1 MDFSFFKL
9 SGFFLYIIYLGNLS
23 KIIAAPSK
31 RCNKNNEYFEEL
43 VNRCCTNCQPG
54 SYLKH
59 RCSLFNDTVC
69 APCQKD
75 HYTDIW
81 HHSSECERCRQDCKQ
96 ENGLVVVQ
104 SCSSSSQLV
113 CDCKPGH
120 SCEIRTFSGSCLSCA
135 ANIGNQVTTS
145 SPEKTTFCGPGMFL
159 NGSSGMCQQHK
170 NCVAL
175 GKELAVEGNATEDSL
190 CIQKEKQKPD
200 RFSDFALLV
209 TVVGASVMI
218 FLGVIAMLLSKKIK
232 LLGFKRVFKS
242 CKTKEKEVISGI
254 AQVQETQTDDKL
266 LTSGMPSS
274 TESLTNHAAA
284 GLQKDHPQV
293 GPEGGNWSSGVL
305 PQTANQRAESQP
317 ARNNMPTDPTNGLLG
332 PLHIY
337 SPGTVFVGLINN
349 VPGHS
354 AETRR
359 GGATQGDSL
368 GDVLRFPQQEQGLL
382 SRGEGRPLQEEG
394 KESHLSREEG
404 QAHPGSFQFSM
415 SITGV

>member
-9 SGFFLYIIYLGNLS
+9 PGFFLYIIYLGNLG

-31 RCNKNNEYFEEL
+31 RCNKSNEYFEEV

-54 SYLKH
+54 SYMKH
-59 RCSLFNDTVC
+59 RCSVFNDTVC

-81 HHSSECERCRQDCKQ
+81 HHSSECERCKQDCKQ

-120 SCEIRTFSGSCLSCA
+120 SCEIFTPSGSCLSCA
-135 ANIGNQVTTS
+135 PNTGNQVTTS
-145 SPEKTTFCGPGMFL
+145 PPEKTTSCGPGTFL
-159 NGSSGMCQQHK
+159 NGSSGMCQQRK

-175 GKELAVEGNATEDSL
+175 GKELAIEGNATEDTV

-200 RFSDFALLV
+200 RFPDFAVLV
-209 TVVGASVMI
+209 TVVGAGVMI

-242 CKTKEKEVISGI
+242 CKTKEKEVINGI
-254 AQVQETQTDDKL
+254 AHVQETQTDGKL
-266 LTSGMPSS
+266 LANGTP
-274 TESLTNHAAA
+274 TESL
-284 GLQKDHPQV
+284 QKDRPQA
-293 GPEGGNWSSGVL
+293 GPEGGDWSRVAS

-354 AETRR
+354 CESRQ

-368 GDVLRFPQQEQGLL
+368 GDMLRFPQQEQGLL
-382 SRGEGRPLQEEG
+382 SMGEGPPLQEEG

-404 QAHPGSFQFSM
+404 QG
-415 SITGV
+415 